1 MICFKVSAGI
11 SSPTNCLMASK
22 AITELLRFSMSSK
35 NDLGN
40 GVIDSGK
47 YNPLS
52 EANPCITASWKE
64 TLGALWFKL

>member
-1 MICFKVSAGI
+1 
-11 SSPTNCLMASK
+11 MASK
-22 AITELLRFSMSSK
+22 AITELLRFSMFSK